1 MLTLTYLESFQDCL
15 FVVVILFMFIS
26 ILLITLLP
34 LLPPP
39 IPVCTRY
46 ALVPGVARASV
57 GLRGASDCSQNT
69 VDTILRVVLNT
80 LYSKKMGCTFFFF

>member
-1 MLTLTYLESFQDCL
+1 MLTLTYLESFQDRL
-15 FVVVILFMFIS
+15 FVVVILFVYFYS
-26 ILLITLLP
+26 AYYTTSP
-34 LLPPP
+34 LAPP

-80 LYSKKMGCTFFFF
+80 LYSKKMGCTFFF